1 MANNDAN
8 TKKPGEKAEGK
19 YHYNPGNMSGK
30 TIGIVKDES
39 EQENDIDTIKSR
51 GEKSDSRDEQDDQNR
66 P

>member
-1 MANNDAN
+1 
-8 TKKPGEKAEGK
+8 
-19 YHYNPGNMSGK
+19 MSGK

-51 GEKSDSRDEQDDQNR
+51 GEKSHSRDEQDDKNR